1 VRQPN
6 NAQWWALFVGAL
18 LLVAVWPSAADRSL
32 AIKFV
37 NWVVDPGNRLPIL
50 PGPFAP
56 GQGDD
61 LETVNAHDLQTRM
74 YDELYN
80 QGGWTRLRLEL
91 KVASDP
97 FDPGTERQV
106 LAGIGVLA
114 AFLFWRFGG
123 AKK

>member
-1 VRQPN
+1 MLLV
-6 NAQWWALFVGAL
+6 AAL
-18 LLVAVWPSAADRSL
+18 LLVAVWPSADDRSL
-32 AIKFV
+32 AVKFV
-37 NWVVDPGNRLPIL
+37 NWAVDPRDRLPTL

-74 YDELYN
+74 YDELYE

-91 KVASDP
+91 KVANDP

-106 LAGIGVLA
+106 LAGIGVVT
-114 AFLFWRFGG
+114 AFLVWRFGG
-123 AKK
+123 AKN

>member
-1 VRQPN
+1 MRQPN
-6 NAQWWALFVGAL
+6 NAQWWALLVVAL

-80 QGGWTRLRLEL
+80 KGGWTRLRLEL
-91 KVASDP
+91 KVANDP
-97 FDPGTERQV
+97 FDSGTERQV
-106 LAGIGVLA
+106 LTGIGVLA